1 MKATKILIFIFS
13 VIALLAM
20 LCSFFPREG
29 VNLGPLSLEFPSVDD
44 VLSGA
49 ETDTGE
55 SPEELLERRLA
66 AIEEAERSS
75 FLDYFAT
82 DPARFYF
89 PDDDIEVFD
98 KLFEAFDR
106 AAFEMVRVVHY
117 GDSQIEEDRV
127 SNTIRAFLQEK
138 WGGGGAG
145 LIPLREKYYSLS
157 VSETATVEPTRYLV
171 FGPAESRAGHRRYGP
186 AGQIYHIDTVVT
198 MSVFP
203 LKSNQYPS
211 RYFNRVTVIAD
222 GSRPLYAAVK
232 SDRRSVAS
240 EGRALHH
247 ISFAVPDSSTRVSVT
262 LSGNTDIYGIL
273 LDSDTG
279 ISLDNVAM
287 KGCSGTVFTNI
298 DSAQLKDYYDNENVR
313 LIILQ
318 YGGNTVPYLKDEKG
332 ISNYRKSIEKQINYL
347 RGLAP
352 EATFV
357 FIGPSDMS
365 TNIQGKMKTYPHLPM
380 IVDSLRAAATSAGAV
395 FWDMYGAMGGEG
407 SMDKW
412 VHSTPALAGRDYVHF
427 TPLGAEKMGEIFCKS
442 FSLYYDYYKW
452 RKDNED

>member
-1 MKATKILIFIFS
+1 MKATKILIFILS
-13 VIALLAM
+13 VIALLAV

-29 VNLGPLSLEFPSVDD
+29 VHIGPLSLEFPSVTDI
-44 VLSGA
+44 LAGA
-49 ETDTGE
+49 EEDEGE

-66 AIEEAERSS
+66 AIEDAERNS
-75 FLDYFAT
+75 FLEYFAT

-89 PDDDIEVFD
+89 PDDNIEIFD
-98 KLFEAFDR
+98 KLFADFDS
-106 AAFEMVRVVHY
+106 AAVQRVRVVHY

-127 SNTIRAFLQEK
+127 SSTIRAFLQEK

-171 FGPAESRAGHRRYGP
+171 FGPSESRAGHRRYGP
-186 AGQIYHIDTVVT
+186 AGQIYHIDTTVT

-203 LKSNQYPS
+203 LKSNVYPS

-222 GSRPLYAAVK
+222 GTKSLYANLK
-232 SDRRSVAS
+232 GDKRSLKPS
-240 EGRALHH
+240 GALHH
-247 ISFAVPDSSTRVSVT
+247 VSFAVPDSSTRVSLT
-262 LSGNTDIYGIL
+262 LSGSTDVYGIL
-273 LDSDTG
+273 LDNDTG

-287 KGCSGTVFTNI
+287 KGCSGTIFTSI
-298 DSAQLKDYYDNENVR
+298 DAAQLKDYYTNENVR

-318 YGGNTVPYLKDEKG
+318 YGGNTVPYLKDAKG

-347 RGLAP
+347 RELAP
-352 EATFV
+352 DATFV

-365 TNIQGKMKTYPHLPM
+365 TNIQGKMKTYPHLPS
-380 IVDSLRAAATSAGAV
+380 IVDSLKAASNAAGAV
-395 FWDMYGAMGGEG
+395 FWDMYGAMGGED

-412 VHSTPALAGRDYVHF
+412 VHASPALAGRDYVHF
-427 TPLGAEKMGEIFCKS
+427 TPLGAQKMGEIFCKS
-442 FSLYYDYYKW
+442 LSLYYDYYKW
-452 RKDNED
+452 RQDNDE